1 MNSIEII
8 LLAIALGVDC
18 CVVSFSQG
26 LIVKEEKELNSL
38 KLAFTMGVF
47 QALMPAFGYLFAF
60 LISGLVKDFSHLL
73 VFVIF
78 LILGINF
85 ITEAFVEDTEEKS
98 SCIDLKCLML
108 LGLATS
114 IDALGAGASLRFSE
128 NNLGIPALVIG
139 VVSFVM
145 SIIGFWGCTFFQK
158 LPSKVMEICGG
169 VILIG
174 LAVKSLF

>member
-26 LIVKEEKELNSL
+26 LIVTENKEINSL
-38 KLAFTMGVF
+38 KLAFTMGFF
-47 QALMPAFGYLFAF
+47 QALMPAIGYLFAF
-60 LISGLVKDFSHLL
+60 LITGLVADFSHLL

-85 ITEAFVEDTEEKS
+85 ITEAFVEETEEKN
-98 SCIDLKCLML
+98 SCIELKCLLMF
-108 LGLATS
+108 GLATS
-114 IDALGAGASLRFSE
+114 IDALGAGASLSFSDTH
-128 NNLGIPALVIG
+128 LVIPAFVIG
-139 VVSFVM
+139 ITSFLM
-145 SIIGFWGCTFFQK
+145 SIFGFWFSSFFQK
-158 LPSKVMEICGG
+158 FPSKIMEVCGG
-169 VILIG
+169 LILIA